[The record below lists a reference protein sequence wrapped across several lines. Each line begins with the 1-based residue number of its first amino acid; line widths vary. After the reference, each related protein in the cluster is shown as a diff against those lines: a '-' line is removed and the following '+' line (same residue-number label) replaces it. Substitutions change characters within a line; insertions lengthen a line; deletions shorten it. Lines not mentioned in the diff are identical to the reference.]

1 MQNNIKPINIK
12 QFKLQSF
19 FFWIIC
25 FIFLCINNIITSKC
39 VERIFIYQA
48 YWQLIMSYHAIQHN
62 TVWNIVDQ
70 GEIQMGG
77 QKYSHA
83 HISI

>member
-1 MQNNIKPINIK
+1 M
-12 QFKLQSF
+12 
-19 FFWIIC
+19 
-25 FIFLCINNIITSKC
+25 ITSKC
-39 VERIFIYQA
+39 VECIFIYQA

-83 HISI
+83 HISL

>member
-19 FFWIIC
+19 FFLDNLLYFW
-25 FIFLCINNIITSKC
+25 CINNIITSKC
-39 VERIFIYQA
+39 VECIFIYQA
-48 YWQLIMSYHAIQHN
+48 YWQLIMSYYAIQHN

-83 HISI
+83 HILL

>member
-1 MQNNIKPINIK
+1 M
-12 QFKLQSF
+12 LY
-19 FFWIIC
+19 
-25 FIFLCINNIITSKC
+25 T
-39 VERIFIYQA
+39 A
-48 YWQLIMSYHAIQHN
+48 Y

-83 HISI
+83 HISL